1 MIDRLGFGAASIGN
15 LYREVS
21 DEQAQAA
28 LAAAWDEGVRVYDTA
43 PHYGLGLSERRL
55 GAFLAEL
62 PADEYTLST
71 KVGRL
76 LVPNPDFASGTD
88 EADGFAVP
96 NDRVRRYDPSKSGVE
111 RSLSESLERMGVD
124 RVDVAYLHDPDV
136 YDLEAGLSQ
145 GLPALVELREQGVVS
160 EVGIGVNDVEAALR
174 AVNESDID
182 VVMIAGRYTLL
193 EQPAAA
199 ELLPRCLERG
209 IRVVTAAVF
218 NSGLLATASRSSTA
232 HYNYGAVPD
241 EVAARVDRLAEIC
254 GSYDVSLPQAAIQFP
269 LRHPAVST
277 VVVGTS
283 RAAAVRENAG
293 HLRAQIPDEL
303 WEELAQLQLIPTPVA
318 VA

>member
-1 MIDRLGFGAASIGN
+1 MIERLGFGAASIGN

-21 DEQAQAA
+21 DEQARAA

-55 GAFLAEL
+55 GDFLTNL
-62 PADEYTLST
+62 PAEEYTLST

-76 LVPNPDFASGTD
+76 LVPNPDFTGGTD

-96 NDRVRRYDPSKSGVE
+96 DELVRRYDPSKSGVE

-124 RVDVAYLHDPDV
+124 VVDVAYLHDPDV
-136 YDLEAGLSQ
+136 YDLDAGISQ
-145 GLPALVELREQGVVS
+145 GLPALVTLREQGVIS
-160 EVGIGVNDVEAALR
+160 EVGIGVNSVDAALR

-209 IRVVTAAVF
+209 VRVVTAAVF
-218 NSGLLATASRSSTA
+218 NSGLLATATRSASA

-241 EVAARVDRLAEIC
+241 AVAARVDRLAQVC
-254 GSYDVSLPQAAIQFP
+254 GAYDVTLPQAAIQFP

-283 RAAAVRENAG
+283 RAAAVRENAE
-293 HLRAQIPDEL
+293 HLRAPIPEEL
-303 WEELAQLQLIPTPVA
+303 WQELAALELIPVPVIA
-318 VA
+318 R